1 MSLATDSNI
10 KADGLFEVG
19 KLYCDRGDFFLAID
33 KLSESADL
41 FFESKDF
48 ENYVK
53 AQNLLLRIYA
63 ETEQDDKIT
72 VIKEKLQDLVI
83 NQNLE
88 PNSKTYYTL
97 ALCASYKGQQET
109 AIDYLQK
116 ALNLALAKDNKVD
129 ICYAISGLTKVYSH
143 LARWEDAAR
152 ELENLK
158 VFFQI
163 LDIPELKI
171 SALLTNALLLS
182 EKREFEKALDLL
194 WSAYE
199 MVRSQKTLQM
209 HIYLLYAIGRVYLK
223 SGDKDLARMYLNLAA
238 KAVDPNNMTRLARH
252 IENDLAEVGGD
263 DVKNY
268 DLVFDLE
275 NHSVIERRLGRVDFK
290 NQFIL
295 LDLLRLFVQ
304 HQGQVYSKEF
314 LVENVWKQSY
324 DPAVHD
330 NKVYVTIKRLRKL
343 IEPDFDRP
351 KYIFRAK
358 NGYFMNKTARIL
370 MGQGADRNQIE
381 GGQQL

>member
-1 MSLATDSNI
+1 MAQAADSNV
-10 KADGLFEVG
+10 KADGLFEIG
-19 KLYCDRGDFFLAID
+19 KLYCDRGDFFLAIE
-33 KLSESADL
+33 KLTEAASL
-41 FFESKDF
+41 FLEDRQFEL
-48 ENYVK
+48 YVK
-53 AQNLLLRIYA
+53 TQNLLLRIFA
-63 ETEQDDKIT
+63 ETEQDEKINQ
-72 VIKEKLQDLVI
+72 VKEILQDLVI
-83 NQNLE
+83 KENIE

-97 ALCASYKGQQET
+97 ALCASFKEQHET
-109 AIDYLQK
+109 ALDYLQK
-116 ALNLALAKDNKVD
+116 ALSLALAKDSKVD
-129 ICYAISGLTKVYSH
+129 LCYAIGGFTKVYSS
-143 LARWEDAAR
+143 LGRWDDALK
-152 ELENLK
+152 EIENLN
-158 VFFQI
+158 VFFEVLDVPEIKIATKLQHAII
-163 LDIPELKI
+163 LTGKKEY
-171 SALLTNALLLS
+171 
-182 EKREFEKALDLL
+182 EKALDLL

-199 MVRSQKTLQM
+199 MVRTQKTMQM
-209 HIYLLYAIGRVYLK
+209 HIYLLFAIGRVYLQ
-223 SGDKDLARMYLNLAA
+223 SGEKDSARMYLNLAS
-238 KAVDPNNMTRLARH
+238 KAVDPKNMVRLSRQ
-252 IENDLAEVGGD
+252 IEHDLAEVGGE

-295 LDLLRLFVQ
+295 LDLLRLFVT

-370 MGQGADRNQIE
+370 MDQSFDKNQAE
-381 GGQQL
+381 GGQL

>member
-1 MSLATDSNI
+1 MAQFNEPNIQTDI
-10 KADGLFEVG
+10 KADGLFEIG
-19 KLYCDRGDFFLAID
+19 KLYCDRADFFLAID
-33 KLSESADL
+33 KLVEAAALYLESHL
-41 FFESKDF
+41 FEQ
-48 ENYVK
+48 YVK
-53 AQNLLLRIYA
+53 TQNLLLRIYA
-63 ETEQDDKIT
+63 ETEQEDK
-72 VIKEKLQDLVI
+72 VNEIKEQLQDLVLK
-83 NQNLE
+83 QNLE
-88 PNSKTYYTL
+88 PNAKTYYTL
-97 ALCASYKGQQET
+97 ALCASYKGQQDT
-109 AIDYLQK
+109 ALDYLQK
-116 ALNLALAKDNKVD
+116 SLNLALANDNKVD
-129 ICYAISGLTKVYSH
+129 ICYALAGLTKVYSH
-143 LARWEDAAR
+143 QGRWDDVAK

-158 VFFQI
+158 VFYQI
-163 LDIPELKI
+163 LDIPELEI
-171 SALLTNALLLS
+171 SSILTEALFLS
-182 EKREFEKALDLL
+182 EKREYEKSLDLL

-199 MVRSQKTLQM
+199 KVRVQKTLQM

-223 SGDKDLARMYLNLAA
+223 SGDKDLARMYLNLAS
-238 KAVDPNNMTRLARH
+238 KAVDPKNMIRLSRQ
-252 IENDLAEVGGD
+252 IENDLAEVGGE

-304 HQGQVYSKEF
+304 NQGQVYSKEF

-370 MGQGADRNQIE
+370 MDQNQVE
-381 GGQQL
+381 GGQL